1 MNYFLFS
8 VFLILSIIFLPY
20 IYSSIKL
27 KNPSKII
34 KPDYGKFAELKKGN
48 IFFQEFTSDNP
59 LGQIIILVHG
69 FSTPSIVW
77 KGVVPYLTDAGY
89 DVIAYDHYGR
99 GFSARPKVDYTKDFY
114 ISTLLELIDYLKI
127 EQKVHLVGYSMGG
140 PIVGYFANENPN
152 KVESVNFI
160 APAGY
165 MFKRKSQS
173 NFYFRILSIP
183 FVSKYISIV
192 FPSLIYGG
200 NSSIELTTEEDE
212 NRLSQDELNKVY
224 KEQMKYEGF
233 TRSLISTAKNFNL
246 FNTQKMYQELGK
258 KKIDASVI
266 WGDEDEIVPFDGLSH
281 LKLDYPEINYKV
293 VENGHHDL
301 TYALPSIVGKFLSQ
315 QLQGFSNSE

>member
-1 MNYFLFS
+1 MNFFLFS
-8 VFLILSIIFLPY
+8 VFLILVIIFVPY

-34 KPDYGKFAELKKGN
+34 KPEYGKFAELKNGN
-48 IFFQEFTSDNP
+48 IFYQEFSSSNP
-59 LGQIIILVHG
+59 IGQTVVLVHG

-77 KGVVPYLTDAGY
+77 KGIIPYLTDAGY
-89 DVIAYDHYGR
+89 DIVTYDHYGR
-99 GFSARPKVDYTKDFY
+99 GFSSRPKVDYTKDFY

-127 EQKVHLVGYSMGG
+127 EQKIHLIGYSMGG
-140 PIVGYFANENPN
+140 PIVGYFANENPD
-152 KVESVNFI
+152 KVKSVNFI

-173 NFYFRILSIP
+173 NFYLKILNFP

-192 FPSLIYGG
+192 FPSLMYGG
-200 NSSIELTTEEDE
+200 NSSIELSTEEDK
-212 NRLSQDELNKVY
+212 NRLSQNELHKVY

-233 TRSLISTAKNFNL
+233 TRSLISTANNFNL

-266 WGDEDEIVPFDGLSH
+266 WGDEDEIVPFDGLSY
-281 LKLDYPEINYKV
+281 LKSDYPEINYKV
-293 VENGHHDL
+293 VEKGHHDL

-315 QLQGFSNSE
+315 QLQSFSKSE

>member
-1 MNYFLFS
+1 VNYFLFS

-34 KPDYGKFAELKKGN
+34 KPDYGKFAELKNGN
-48 IFFQEFTSDNP
+48 IFYQEFTSDNP
-59 LGQIIILVHG
+59 IGQTVVLVHG

-77 KGVVPYLTDAGY
+77 KGIVPYLTDVGFN
-89 DVIAYDHYGR
+89 VISYDHYGR

-114 ISTLLELIDYLKI
+114 ISTLLELIDNLKI
-127 EQKVHLVGYSMGG
+127 EQKVHLIGYSMGG

-152 KVESVNFI
+152 KVKSVNFI

-165 MFKRKSQS
+165 MFKRKLKS
-173 NFYFRILSIP
+173 NFYFKILSIP
-183 FVSKYISIV
+183 FVSKYISVV
-192 FPSLIYGG
+192 FPSLMYGG
-200 NSSIELTTEEDE
+200 NSSIELSTKLDE

-233 TRSLISTAKNFNL
+233 TRSLISTANNFNL
-246 FNTQKMYQELGK
+246 FNTQKMYQELGQ

-266 WGDEDEIVPFDGLSH
+266 WGDEDEIVPFDGLSY
-281 LKLDYPEINYKV
+281 LKSDYPEINYKV

-301 TYALPSIVGKFLSQ
+301 TYALPSIVGNFLSE
-315 QLQGFSNSE
+315 QLINFSNSE

>member
-1 MNYFLFS
+1 MNFFLFS
-8 VFLILSIIFLPY
+8 VFLILVIIFVPY

-34 KPDYGKFAELKKGN
+34 KPEYGKFAELKNGN
-48 IFFQEFTSDNP
+48 IYYQEFTSSNP
-59 LGQIIILVHG
+59 IGQIVVLVHG

-77 KGVVPYLTDAGY
+77 KGIIPYLTDAGH
-89 DVIAYDHYGR
+89 DVVAYDHYGR
-99 GFSARPKVDYTKDFY
+99 GYSSRPKVDYTKDFY

-127 EQKVHLVGYSMGG
+127 EQKVHLIGYSMGG
-140 PIVGYFANENPN
+140 PIVGYFANENPD
-152 KVESVNFI
+152 KVRSVNFI

-173 NFYFRILSIP
+173 NFYLKILNFS

-192 FPSLIYGG
+192 FPSLMYGG
-200 NSSIELTTEEDE
+200 NSSIELSTEEDE
-212 NRLSQDELNKVY
+212 NRLSQNELHKVY

-233 TRSLISTAKNFNL
+233 TRSLISTANNFNL

-266 WGDEDEIVPFDGLSH
+266 WGDEDEIVPFDGLSY
-281 LKLDYPEINYKV
+281 LKSDYPEINYKV
-293 VENGHHDL
+293 VEKGHHDL

-315 QLQGFSNSE
+315 QLQSFSNSE

>member
-1 MNYFLFS
+1 MNFFLFS
-8 VFLILSIIFLPY
+8 IFLILAIFFIPY

-34 KPDYGKFAELKKGN
+34 KPENGKFAELKNGN
-48 IFFQEFTSDNP
+48 IFYQEFFSDNP
-59 LGQIIILVHG
+59 IGQIIVLVHG

-77 KGVVPYLTDAGY
+77 KGIVPYLTDAGY

-99 GFSARPKVDYTKDFY
+99 GSSSRPKVDYTKDFY

-127 EQKVHLVGYSMGG
+127 EQKIHLIGYSMGG

-152 KVESVNFI
+152 KVKSVNFI

-173 NFYFRILSIP
+173 NFYLKILNFP

-192 FPSLIYGG
+192 FPSLMYGG
-200 NSSIELTTEEDE
+200 NSSIELTTEEDK
-212 NRLSQDELNKVY
+212 NRLSQDELNRVY

-233 TRSLISTAKNFNL
+233 TRSLISTAKHFNL

-258 KKIDASVI
+258 KNINASVI
-266 WGDEDEIVPFDGLSH
+266 WGDVDEVVPFDGMSH
-281 LKLDYPEINYKV
+281 LKSDYPNIKFKV
-293 VENGHHDL
+293 IENGHHDL
-301 TYALPSIVGKFLSQ
+301 TYALPTIVGKFLSE
-315 QLQGFSNSE
+315 QLISFSSSE

>member
-1 MNYFLFS
+1 VNFFLFS
-8 VFLILSIIFLPY
+8 IFLILFIIFVPY

-34 KPDYGKFAELKKGN
+34 KPEYGKFAELKNGN
-48 IFFQEFTSDNP
+48 IFYQEFSSSNP
-59 LGQIIILVHG
+59 IGQTVVLVHG

-77 KGVVPYLTDAGY
+77 KGIIPYLTDAGY
-89 DVIAYDHYGR
+89 DIVTYDHYGR
-99 GFSARPKVDYTKDFY
+99 GFSSRPKVDYTKDFY

-127 EQKVHLVGYSMGG
+127 EQKIHLIGYSMGG
-140 PIVGYFANENPN
+140 PIVGYFANENPD
-152 KVESVNFI
+152 KVKSVNFI

-173 NFYFRILSIP
+173 NFYLKILNFP

-192 FPSLIYGG
+192 FPSLMYGG
-200 NSSIELTTEEDE
+200 NSSIELTTDEDE
-212 NRLSQDELNKVY
+212 NRLSQEELNKVY

-233 TRSLISTAKNFNL
+233 TRSLISTANNFNL

-258 KKIDASVI
+258 KKIDSSVI

-281 LKLDYPEINYKV
+281 LKSDYPEINYKV
-293 VENGHHDL
+293 VKNGHHDL

-315 QLQGFSNSE
+315 QLQNFSNSE

>member
-1 MNYFLFS
+1 MNFFLFS

-34 KPDYGKFAELKKGN
+34 KPEYGKFAELKNGN
-48 IFFQEFTSDNP
+48 IFYQEFASDNP
-59 LGQIIILVHG
+59 IGEIVVLVHG

-77 KGVVPYLTDAGY
+77 KGIVPYLTDAGY

-99 GFSARPKVDYTKDFY
+99 GFSSRPKVDYNKDFY
-114 ISTLLELIDYLKI
+114 ISTLLELIKYLKI
-127 EQKVHLVGYSMGG
+127 EEKVHLIGYSMGG
-140 PIVGYFANENPN
+140 PIVGYFANENPS
-152 KVESVNFI
+152 KVKSINLI

-165 MFKRKSQS
+165 MFKKKSQS
-173 NFYFRILSIP
+173 NIYLKILNFP

-192 FPSLIYGG
+192 FPSLMYGG
-200 NSSIELTTEEDE
+200 SSSIELSTEEDE

-233 TRSLISTAKNFNL
+233 TRSLISTANNFNL
-246 FNTQKMYQELGK
+246 FNTQKMYQELGQ

-266 WGDEDEIVPFDGLSH
+266 WGDEDEIVPIDGLSY
-281 LKLDYPEINYKV
+281 LKSDYPEINYKV

-301 TYALPSIVGKFLSQ
+301 TYALPSIVGKFLSE
-315 QLQGFSNSE
+315 QLINFSNSE

>member
-1 MNYFLFS
+1 MKFFLF
-8 VFLILSIIFLPY
+8 FIFFILSVILLPY
-20 IYSSIKL
+20 IYLSIKL

-34 KPDYGKFAELKKGN
+34 KPEYGKFAELKNGN
-48 IFFQEFTSDNP
+48 IFYQEFTSDNP
-59 LGQIIILVHG
+59 NGQIVILVHG

-77 KGVVPYLTDAGY
+77 KGIIPYLTDAGY

-114 ISTLLELIDYLKI
+114 ILTLLELMDNLKI

-140 PIVGYFANENPN
+140 PIVGHFANENPN

-165 MFKRKSQS
+165 MFKRNSQS
-173 NFYFRILSIP
+173 NFYLKLLNIP
-183 FVSKYISIV
+183 FVSKYISVV

-200 NSSIELTTEEDE
+200 NSSIELTTDEDE
-212 NRLSQDELNKVY
+212 NRLSQDKLNKVY

-233 TRSLISTAKNFNL
+233 TRSLISTANNFNL

-258 KKIDASVI
+258 KKIYASVI
-266 WGDEDEIVPFDGLSH
+266 WGVEDEIVPFDGLNH
-281 LKLDYPEINYKV
+281 LMSDYPGINFKV

-301 TYALPSIVGKFLSQ
+301 TYALPSIVGDFLSH
-315 QLQGFSNSE
+315 QLQSFSNSE

>member
-1 MNYFLFS
+1 MNFFLFS
-8 VFLILSIIFLPY
+8 IFLILFIIFVPY

-34 KPDYGKFAELKKGN
+34 KPEYGKFAELKNGN
-48 IFFQEFTSDNP
+48 IFYQEFSSSNP
-59 LGQIIILVHG
+59 IGQTVVLVHG

-77 KGVVPYLTDAGY
+77 KGIIPYLTDAGY
-89 DVIAYDHYGR
+89 DIVTYDHYGR
-99 GFSARPKVDYTKDFY
+99 GFSSRPKVDYTKDFY

-127 EQKVHLVGYSMGG
+127 EQKVHLIGYSMGG
-140 PIVGYFANENPN
+140 PIVGYFANENPD
-152 KVESVNFI
+152 KVKSVNFI

-173 NFYFRILSIP
+173 NFYLKILNFP

-192 FPSLIYGG
+192 FPSLMYGG
-200 NSSIELTTEEDE
+200 NSSIELTTDEDE
-212 NRLSQDELNKVY
+212 NRLSQEELNKVY

-233 TRSLISTAKNFNL
+233 TRSLISTANNFNL

-258 KKIDASVI
+258 KKIDSSVI

-281 LKLDYPEINYKV
+281 LKSDYPEINYKV
-293 VENGHHDL
+293 VKNGHHDL

-315 QLQGFSNSE
+315 QLQNFSNSE

>member
-1 MNYFLFS
+1 MKFFLLFA
-8 VFLILSIIFLPY
+8 FLILSIILLPY

-27 KNPSKII
+27 KNPIKII
-34 KPDYGKFAELKKGN
+34 KPEYGKFAELKNGN
-48 IFFQEFTSDNP
+48 IFYQEFASDNP
-59 LGQIIILVHG
+59 TGQIVILVHG

-77 KGVVPYLTDAGY
+77 KGIIPYLTDAGY

-114 ISTLLELIDYLKI
+114 ISTLLELIDNLKI
-127 EQKVHLVGYSMGG
+127 EKKVHLIGYSMGG

-173 NFYFRILSIP
+173 NFYLKLLNIP
-183 FVSKYISIV
+183 FVSKYISVV
-192 FPSLIYGG
+192 FPSLMYGG
-200 NSSIELTTEEDE
+200 NSSIELTSNEDE

-224 KEQMKYEGF
+224 KEQMEYEGF
-233 TRSLISTAKNFNL
+233 TRSLISTANNFNL

-258 KKIDASVI
+258 KKINASVI
-266 WGDEDEIVPFDGLSH
+266 WGDEDEIVPFDGLSY
-281 LKLDYPEINYKV
+281 LKSDYPDITYKV

-301 TYALPSIVGKFLSQ
+301 TYALPSIVGNFLSQ
-315 QLQGFSNSE
+315 QLKSFSKSE

>member
-8 VFLILSIIFLPY
+8 VFLILVIIFVPY

-27 KNPSKII
+27 KNPSKIV
-34 KPDYGKFAELKKGN
+34 KPEYGKFAELKNGN
-48 IFFQEFTSDNP
+48 IFYQEFTSSNP
-59 LGQIIILVHG
+59 IGQIVVLVHG

-77 KGVVPYLTDAGY
+77 KGIIPYLTDAGY
-89 DVIAYDHYGR
+89 DIVTYDHYGR
-99 GFSARPKVDYTKDFY
+99 GFSSRPKVDYTKDFY

-140 PIVGYFANENPN
+140 PIVGYFANENPD
-152 KVESVNFI
+152 KVRSVNFI

-173 NFYFRILSIP
+173 NFYLKILNFS

-192 FPSLIYGG
+192 FPSLMYGG
-200 NSSIELTTEEDE
+200 NSSIELSTEEDE
-212 NRLSQDELNKVY
+212 NRLSQNELHKVY

-233 TRSLISTAKNFNL
+233 TRSLISTASNFNL
-246 FNTQKMYQELGK
+246 FNTQKMYQELRM

-266 WGDEDEIVPFDGLSH
+266 WGDEDEIVPFDGLSY
-281 LKLDYPEINYKV
+281 LKSDYPEINYKV
-293 VENGHHDL
+293 VEKGHHDL
-301 TYALPSIVGKFLSQ
+301 TYALPSIVGKFLSE
-315 QLQGFSNSE
+315 QLQSFSNSE

>member
-1 MNYFLFS
+1 MNFFLFL
-8 VFLILSIIFLPY
+8 VLLILAIVFIPY
-20 IYSSIKL
+20 IYSSFKL
-27 KNPSKII
+27 KNPSNII
-34 KPDYGKFAELKKGN
+34 KPEYGKFAELKNGN
-48 IFFQEFTSDNP
+48 IFYQEFTSDNP
-59 LGQIIILVHG
+59 IGEIVVLVHG

-77 KGVVPYLTDAGY
+77 KGIIPYLTSAGY

-99 GFSARPKVDYTKDFY
+99 GFSSRPKVDYNKDFY
-114 ISTLLELIDYLKI
+114 ISTLLELIKYLKI
-127 EQKVHLVGYSMGG
+127 EQKVHLIGYSMGG

-152 KVESVNFI
+152 KVKSINLI

-173 NFYFRILSIP
+173 NIYLKILNFP

-192 FPSLIYGG
+192 FPSLMYGG
-200 NSSIELTTEEDE
+200 SSSIELSTEEDE

-233 TRSLISTAKNFNL
+233 TRSLISTANNFNL
-246 FNTQKMYQELGK
+246 FNTQKMYQELGQ

-266 WGDEDEIVPFDGLSH
+266 WGDEDEIVPFDGLSY
-281 LKLDYPEINYKV
+281 LKSDYPEINYKV

-301 TYALPSIVGKFLSQ
+301 TYALPSIVGKFLSE
-315 QLQGFSNSE
+315 QLINFSNSE

>member
-1 MNYFLFS
+1 MNFFLFS
-8 VFLILSIIFLPY
+8 IFLILVIIFLPY
-20 IYSSIKL
+20 IFYSIKL

-34 KPDYGKFAELKKGN
+34 KPEYGKFAELKNGN
-48 IFFQEFTSDNP
+48 IFYQEFISDNP
-59 LGQIIILVHG
+59 IGQIVVLVHG

-77 KGVVPYLTDAGY
+77 KGIVPYLTDAGY

-99 GFSARPKVDYTKDFY
+99 GFSSRPKVDYTKGFY
-114 ISTLLELIDYLKI
+114 ISTLKELIQYLKI

-152 KVESVNFI
+152 KVKSVNFI

-173 NFYFRILSIP
+173 NFYLKILNIP
-183 FVSKYISIV
+183 FVSKYISVV
-192 FPSLIYGG
+192 FPSLMYGG
-200 NSSIELTTEEDE
+200 SSSIKLTTDDDE
-212 NRLSQDELNKVY
+212 NRLSQKELNTVY

-258 KKIDASVI
+258 KKINASVI
-266 WGDEDEIVPFDGLSH
+266 WGDVDEVVPFDGLSH
-281 LKLDYPEINYKV
+281 LKSDYPDINFKV

-301 TYALPSIVGKFLSQ
+301 TYALPSIVGKFLSK
-315 QLQGFSNSE
+315 QLLSFSNSE

>member
-8 VFLILSIIFLPY
+8 VFIILSIIFLPY
-20 IYSSIKL
+20 IYSSLKL

-34 KPDYGKFAELKKGN
+34 KPDYGKFAELKNGN
-48 IFFQEFTSDNP
+48 IFYQKFSSDNP
-59 LGQIIILVHG
+59 IGQIVVLVHG

-77 KGVVPYLTDAGY
+77 KGIVPYLTDVGY

-173 NFYFRILSIP
+173 NFYFKILSIP
-183 FVSKYISIV
+183 FVSKYISVV
-192 FPSLIYGG
+192 FPSLMYGG
-200 NSSIELTTEEDE
+200 NSSIELSTEDDK
-212 NRLSQDELNKVY
+212 NRLSQGELNNVY

-233 TRSLISTAKNFNL
+233 TRSLVSTASNFNL

-266 WGDEDEIVPFDGLSH
+266 WGDEDEIVSFDGLNH
-281 LKLDYPEINYKV
+281 LRSDYPEINFKV

-301 TYALPSIVGKFLSQ
+301 TYALPSIVGKFLSE
-315 QLQGFSNSE
+315 QLQSFSNSE

>member
-1 MNYFLFS
+1 VKFFLFFI
-8 VFLILSIIFLPY
+8 FLFLSIILLPY

-34 KPDYGKFAELKKGN
+34 KPEYGKFAELKNGK
-48 IFFQEFTSDNP
+48 IFYQEFTSDSPN
-59 LGQIIILVHG
+59 GQIVILVHG

-77 KGVVPYLTDAGY
+77 KGIIPYLTDAGY
-89 DVIAYDHYGR
+89 AVIAYDHYGR

-114 ISTLLELIDYLKI
+114 ISTLLELIDCLKI
-127 EQKVHLVGYSMGG
+127 EQKVHLIGYSMGG

-165 MFKRKSQS
+165 MFKRKPQS
-173 NFYFRILSIP
+173 NFYLKILNIP
-183 FVSKYISIV
+183 FVSKYISVV
-192 FPSLIYGG
+192 FPSLMYGG

-224 KEQMKYEGF
+224 REQMKYEGF

-246 FNTQKMYQELGK
+246 LNTQKMYQELGK
-258 KKIDASVI
+258 KNINSSVI
-266 WGDEDEIVPFDGLSH
+266 WGDVDEIVPFDGLSH
-281 LKLDYPEINYKV
+281 LKSDYPEIKFKV
-293 VENGHHDL
+293 VKNGYHDL

-315 QLQGFSNSE
+315 QLQSFSNSE

>member
-1 MNYFLFS
+1 VKFFLFF
-8 VFLILSIIFLPY
+8 VFLILSIILLPY

-34 KPDYGKFAELKKGN
+34 KPEYGKFAELKNGN
-48 IFFQEFTSDNP
+48 IFYQEFASNNP
-59 LGQIIILVHG
+59 IGHIVILVHG

-77 KGVVPYLTDAGY
+77 KGIIPYLTDAGY

-114 ISTLLELIDYLKI
+114 ISTLLELIDNLKI

-140 PIVGYFANENPN
+140 PIVGYFTNENPN

-173 NFYFRILSIP
+173 NFYLRLLNIP
-183 FVSKYISIV
+183 FVSKYISVV
-192 FPSLIYGG
+192 FPSLMYGG
-200 NSSIELTTEEDE
+200 NSSIELSTDEDE
-212 NRLSQDELNKVY
+212 YRLSQDELNKVY

-233 TRSLISTAKNFNL
+233 TRSLISTANNFNL

-258 KKIDASVI
+258 KKINASVI
-266 WGDEDEIVPFDGLSH
+266 WGDEDEIVPIDGLNH
-281 LKLDYPEINYKV
+281 LISDYPGINHKV

-301 TYALPSIVGKFLSQ
+301 TYALPSIVGDFLSH
-315 QLQGFSNSE
+315 QLQIFSKSE

>member
-1 MNYFLFS
+1 MNYFLIS

-34 KPDYGKFAELKKGN
+34 KPDYGKFAELEKGN
-48 IFFQEFTSDNP
+48 LFYQEFTSDNP
-59 LGQIIILVHG
+59 IGQIVVLVHG

-89 DVIAYDHYGR
+89 DVISYDHYGR

-173 NFYFRILSIP
+173 NFYFKILSIP

-192 FPSLIYGG
+192 FPSLMYGG
-200 NSSIELTTEEDE
+200 NSSIELSTKDDK
-212 NRLSQDELNKVY
+212 NRLSQGELNNVY

-233 TRSLISTAKNFNL
+233 TRSLVSTASNFNL

-266 WGDEDEIVPFDGLSH
+266 WGDEDEIVSFDGLSH
-281 LKLDYPEINYKV
+281 LRSDYPEINFKV

-301 TYALPSIVGKFLSQ
+301 TYALPSIVGKFLSE
-315 QLQGFSNSE
+315 QLQSFSNSE

>member
-1 MNYFLFS
+1 MNYFLIS

-34 KPDYGKFAELKKGN
+34 KPDYGKFAELEKGN
-48 IFFQEFTSDNP
+48 LFYQEFTSDNP
-59 LGQIIILVHG
+59 IGQIVVLVHG

-89 DVIAYDHYGR
+89 DVISYDHYGR
-99 GFSARPKVDYTKDFY
+99 GFSARPKIDYTKDFY

-173 NFYFRILSIP
+173 NFYFKILSIP
-183 FVSKYISIV
+183 FVSKYISVV
-192 FPSLIYGG
+192 FPSLMYGG
-200 NSSIELTTEEDE
+200 NSSIELSTEEDE
-212 NRLSQDELNKVY
+212 NRLLQDELNKVY

-233 TRSLISTAKNFNL
+233 TRSLVSTARNFNL

-266 WGDEDEIVPFDGLSH
+266 WGDEDEIVSFDGLSH

-301 TYALPSIVGKFLSQ
+301 TYALPSIVGEFLSQ
-315 QLQGFSNSE
+315 QLQSFSNSE

>member
-1 MNYFLFS
+1 MKFFLF
-8 VFLILSIIFLPY
+8 FIFFILSVILLPY

-34 KPDYGKFAELKKGN
+34 KPKYGKFAELKNGN
-48 IFFQEFTSDNP
+48 IFYQEFTSDNP
-59 LGQIIILVHG
+59 NGQIVILVHG

-77 KGVVPYLTDAGY
+77 KGIIPYLTDAGY

-114 ISTLLELIDYLKI
+114 ISTLLELMDYLKI

-140 PIVGYFANENPN
+140 PIVGHFANENPN

-165 MFKRKSQS
+165 MFKRNSQS
-173 NFYFRILSIP
+173 NFYLKLLNIP
-183 FVSKYISIV
+183 FVSKYISVV
-192 FPSLIYGG
+192 FPSLMYGG
-200 NSSIELTTEEDE
+200 NSSIELTTDEDE
-212 NRLSQDELNKVY
+212 NRLSQVELNKVY

-233 TRSLISTAKNFNL
+233 TRSLISTANNFNL

-258 KKIDASVI
+258 KKIYASVI
-266 WGDEDEIVPFDGLSH
+266 WGVEDEIVPFDGLNH
-281 LKLDYPEINYKV
+281 LISDYPGINFKV

-301 TYALPSIVGKFLSQ
+301 TYALPSIVGDFLSH
-315 QLQGFSNSE
+315 QLQSFSKSE

>member
-8 VFLILSIIFLPY
+8 VFIILSIIFLPY
-20 IYSSIKL
+20 IYSSLKL

-34 KPDYGKFAELKKGN
+34 KPEYGKFAELKNGN
-48 IFFQEFTSDNP
+48 IFYQKFSSDNP
-59 LGQIIILVHG
+59 IGQIVVLVHG

-77 KGVVPYLTDAGY
+77 KGIVPYLTDAGY

-99 GFSARPKVDYTKDFY
+99 GFSARPKIDYTKDFY

-173 NFYFRILSIP
+173 NFYFKILSIP
-183 FVSKYISIV
+183 FVSKYISVV
-192 FPSLIYGG
+192 FPSLMYGG
-200 NSSIELTTEEDE
+200 NSSIELSTEEDE
-212 NRLSQDELNKVY
+212 NRLSQGELNNVY

-233 TRSLISTAKNFNL
+233 TRSLVSTASNFNL

-266 WGDEDEIVPFDGLSH
+266 WGDEDEIVSFDGLNH
-281 LKLDYPEINYKV
+281 LRSDYPEINFKV

-301 TYALPSIVGKFLSQ
+301 TYALPSIVGKFLSE
-315 QLQGFSNSE
+315 QLQSFSNSE

>member
-1 MNYFLFS
+1 MNYFLIS

-34 KPDYGKFAELKKGN
+34 KPDYGKFAELEKGN
-48 IFFQEFTSDNP
+48 LFYQEFTSDNP
-59 LGQIIILVHG
+59 IGQIVVLVHG

-89 DVIAYDHYGR
+89 NVISYDHYGR

-114 ISTLLELIDYLKI
+114 ISTLLELIEYLKI

-173 NFYFRILSIP
+173 NFYFKILSIP
-183 FVSKYISIV
+183 FVSKYISVV
-192 FPSLIYGG
+192 FPSLMYGG
-200 NSSIELTTEEDE
+200 NSSIELSTEEDE
-212 NRLSQDELNKVY
+212 NRLLQDELNKVY

-233 TRSLISTAKNFNL
+233 TRSLVSTARNFNL

-266 WGDEDEIVPFDGLSH
+266 WGDEDEIVSFDGLSH

-301 TYALPSIVGKFLSQ
+301 TYALPSIVGEFLSQ
-315 QLQGFSNSE
+315 QLQSFSNSE